1 MTAETQPRQVVNV
14 PVSEVERICRLAL
27 TQFITPATA
36 VDEAAAQL
44 LDAELRGKHSHGV
57 VRIPWL
63 REKLG
68 RFQHQPPEAAQL
80 LPWLLHLRCQQSL
93 GYLAAREGQR
103 QLIRMLDEQP
113 FAAVACIDA
122 FPTGVV
128 GDYLRP
134 LAEAGFVAVGF
145 ATSPPLVSLHKDGQ
159 PLFGTNPLAIA
170 LPTFEDKPVFIAD
183 VSPAPTTFGQIL
195 AMLSGFEGDL
205 KDVMLTTSKGKP
217 VADLKQLFDEHGRFN
232 GKIIQTLDSGLQRR
246 QYALTL
252 AIEMLTTLFTGETAK
267 GGLVLLAC
275 NPRRIPGMHAD
286 AVVAVI
292 ERIAKH
298 QAWQNIPGGHGE
310 ARKMALLSE
319 GGVPLPE
326 TLWHQLQFLADKE
339 VAARKPS
346 D

>member
-1 MTAETQPRQVVNV
+1 MIAEPQPRQLVDV
-14 PVSEVERICRLAL
+14 PLSEVERICHQALA
-27 TQFITPATA
+27 QFITPATA
-36 VDEAAAQL
+36 VDETAAQL

-68 RFQHQPPEAAQL
+68 HFQHQSPEAVEL
-80 LPWLLHLRCQQSL
+80 LPWLLHLRCRRSL
-93 GYLAAREGQR
+93 GYFAARGGQR
-103 QLIRMLDEQP
+103 QLLRMLNEQP
-113 FAAVACIDA
+113 FAAVVCSDA

-159 PLFGTNPLAIA
+159 PLLGTNPLAIA
-170 LPTFEDKPVFIAD
+170 MPSTADKPTFIAD

-205 KDVMLTTSKGKP
+205 KDVTLTTSKGQP
-217 VADLKQLFDEHGRFN
+217 ATDLKELFDEHGRFS

-246 QYALTL
+246 QYALSL
-252 AIEMLTTLFTGETAK
+252 AIEMLTTLFTGETSK
-267 GGLVLLAC
+267 GGLVILAC
-275 NPRRIPGMHAD
+275 DPQRIPGMHAD

-298 QAWQNIPGGHGE
+298 QEWQNIPGGHGE
-310 ARKMALLSE
+310 ARRKTLLSL
-319 GGVPLPE
+319 GSVPLPE
-326 TLWHQLQFLADKE
+326 TLWQQLQFLANKE
-339 VAARKPS
+339 MAALKAN